1 MKRTSTRTDGATV
14 TIIGSGDAFNS
25 GGRGNACY
33 LVEDRRG
40 AFCVDFGPTAL
51 MNLKKRGFDLD
62 RLDGVFLTHLHGDH
76 FGGLHLL
83 FIDCQYR
90 AWRKRPLF
98 IAGPRGTEK
107 KVEAWYKLAYG
118 KAGSRREFETR
129 YIELE
134 PNQSA
139 LIAGRRVRTFPAAH
153 MEPKD
158 GALHLRFRLD
168 GVTLGFSGDTD
179 WNEDLIPLAKGADL
193 LVCECTNEEAGP
205 DGHLG
210 WDELRPKL
218 TSLAARKIVLT
229 HLGERMR
236 QLSTRLQ
243 APRVVFADDQA
254 VFRVT
259 PAARTAST
267 PSRQLHAARK
277 RRLAQS
283 NAHRTGRGQSD

>member
-1 MKRTSTRTDGATV
+1 MKRTSQKTDGATV

-33 LVEDRRG
+33 LVEDSRG

-62 RLDGVFLTHLHGDH
+62 RLDGIFLTHLHGDH

-83 FIDCQYR
+83 FIDSQYR

-107 KVEAWYKLAYG
+107 KVEAWYKLASG
-118 KAGSRREFETR
+118 RAGSRRQFETR

-134 PNQSA
+134 PNQTA
-139 LIAGRRVRTFPAAH
+139 LIGGRQLRTFQAAH

-158 GALHLRFRLD
+158 GALHLRFRL
-168 GVTLGFSGDTD
+168 GSVNVGFSGDTD
-179 WNEDLIPLAKGADL
+179 WSDNLLPLADGADL
-193 LVCECTNEEAGP
+193 LICECTNEEAGP

-210 WDELRPKL
+210 WDELRPR
-218 TSLAARKIVLT
+218 LAELRAKKIVLT

-236 QLSTRLQ
+236 SLSKKLH
-243 APRVVFADDQA
+243 APRVVFGEDNT
-254 VFRVT
+254 VFRVA
-259 PAARTAST
+259 PSVKHVASPGRQLQAAR
-267 PSRQLHAARK
+267 R

-283 NAHRTGRGQSD
+283 LGHDTDPDAGE